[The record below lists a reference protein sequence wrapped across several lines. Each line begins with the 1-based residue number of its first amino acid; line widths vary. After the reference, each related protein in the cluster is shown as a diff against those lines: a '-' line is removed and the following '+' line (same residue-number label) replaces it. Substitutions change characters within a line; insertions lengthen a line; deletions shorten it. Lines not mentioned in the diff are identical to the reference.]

1 MTALLF
7 YHGKD
12 GAMMPVKIRKK
23 GFTLIELL
31 VVIAII
37 AILAAILFPV
47 FAQAREK
54 ARSISCL
61 SNVKQLALA
70 HLMYQQDFDE
80 LLAPVAITNGG
91 PYWPQLVLPYI
102 KNTGVYN
109 CPSTSDPW
117 PGWCEA
123 AWGIPAGADNNLFD
137 GICNPVGL
145 NDNLSVGVTTPRY
158 AVLRGVSAA
167 EMEHPSELVL
177 VADNYTPTF
186 PGYLNLYYYVGQCN
200 DDVNA
205 YVSVSL
211 PPTHLHTGGG
221 NVSFC
226 DGHAKWFIQSYV
238 TPLTDWTIDYGHSP
252 NLAVANGP
260 SGPWSIPGT
269 PQFRLW
275 HYSDSVYSTTPSIQG
290 GKSCP

>member
-1 MTALLF
+1 
-7 YHGKD
+7 
-12 GAMMPVKIRKK
+12 MMPVRPLKK

-80 LLAPVAITNGG
+80 LLCPTALTNGG
-91 PYWPQLVLPYI
+91 PYWPQMVLPYI

-109 CPSTSDPW
+109 CPSTSDAW
-117 PGWCEA
+117 PGWCES
-123 AWGIPAGADNNLFD
+123 AWGIPEGADDGLFD
-137 GICNPVGL
+137 GLCNPMGL
-145 NDNLSVGVTTPRY
+145 NNNLQRGVTTPLY
-158 AVLRGVSAA
+158 SVLRGISSA
-167 EMEHPSELVL
+167 EMEHPSELIL
-177 VADNYTPTF
+177 LGDDYTPIF
-186 PGYLNLYYYVGQCN
+186 PGYLNMYYYVGQCN
-200 DDVNA
+200 QDVES

-238 TPLTDWTIDYGHSP
+238 TPLTDWTVDYTHSP

-260 SGPWSIPGT
+260 SGPWSVPGT